1 MAYRDNPFE
10 GLGRQFDDMLNEM
23 ESRFRG
29 MMMGSGQFLPAGGFG
44 PGGVGDRLLPAVRG
58 EFRLDV
64 QEDED
69 EVVVVADLPGV
80 DRENIT
86 VRLLS
91 PEQLEISCERRSERQ
106 EAGEGGQ
113 FVRQERTFGYMTRV
127 VPLPHEVTAEGATSS
142 FTNGVLELRLKKTTV
157 ERGTRIPID

>member
-10 GLGRQFDDMLNEM
+10 GLGRQFDDMLSEM

-44 PGGVGDRLLPAVRG
+44 PGGVGDRILPAVRG

>member
-29 MMMGSGQFLPAGGFG
+29 MMLGSGQFLPAGGFG

-157 ERGTRIPID
+157 ERGTRIPIE

>member
-157 ERGTRIPID
+157 ERGTRIPIE